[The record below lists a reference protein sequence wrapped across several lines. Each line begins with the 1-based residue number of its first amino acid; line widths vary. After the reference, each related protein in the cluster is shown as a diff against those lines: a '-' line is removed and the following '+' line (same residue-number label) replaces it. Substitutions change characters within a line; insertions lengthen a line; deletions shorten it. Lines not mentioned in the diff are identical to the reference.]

1 MAKFNRYHGISL
13 AANSYIENL
22 VVESVAADIVAV
34 EAGRLFF
41 NETDKALRFSSL
53 NGSGAVVIETF
64 ATAADQAAHEAA
76 MAANGGSALVGFAGT
91 TGANG
96 EFSVGAKNLQL
107 AIADV
112 IQGVDAD
119 RQSMIDHVADTASTL
134 AGKGVALAGYEGR
147 ATANF
152 TVSSGTAKASLDSI
166 IDEINALIANGSAS
180 TADVAA
186 NYLNKTSTTAQ
197 SVEADVTFKRDITV
211 NGNLNVAGSTV
222 TVHSEEVTF
231 ADNILVLNSNVVSG
245 TPTENA
251 GLSVMRG
258 DAGALN
264 FITWDETLDAV
275 TIAVDDGAGGFV
287 QKKVAD
293 HDYVTVEAVDK
304 INTLLADLASSAAG
318 KGAGMIAYA
327 GHTAGGTTVG
337 AGTVDSALDLI
348 VAAIEDAR
356 NSGGSATDALQTELD
371 ATQAAAGFEAD
382 GTLATVTGT
391 NYLNSISTLLEGL
404 VALDVKAKD
413 NVDAVAAETA
423 RAKAVEGLLADLTT
437 GDKTTLVAAINE
449 VKSLTTSETARAKA
463 LEGLLADLETADK
476 STLVAAINSARTE
489 LVNANQSLKDAI
501 NAKLFRFQS
510 VAPAV
515 THTVT
520 HGLASAYLNFTILV
534 EGDDGKYRNDIVM
547 ITEVDTNTLEVTMTE
562 SRNVRMSVQQMTD
575 M

>member
-1 MAKFNRYHGISL
+1 MAKFNRYHGITL

-22 VVESVAADIVAV
+22 VVESVTADIVAV
-34 EAGRLFF
+34 EAGRIFF

-53 NGSGAVVIETF
+53 NGGGAVIIETF

-76 MAANGGSALVGFAGT
+76 MAANGGAALVGFAGT
-91 TGANG
+91 TGSNG

-107 AIADV
+107 AIADI
-112 IQGVDAD
+112 IQGVDTD
-119 RQSMIDHVADTASTL
+119 RQSLIDHVTDTASTA
-134 AGKGVALAGYEGR
+134 AGKGVALSGYEGR

-152 TVSSGTAKASLDSI
+152 TVASGTAKASLDSI

-251 GLSVMRG
+251 GLAVQRG
-258 DAGALN
+258 DEGALN
-264 FITWDETLDAV
+264 FITWDESLDAV

-304 INTLLADLASSAAG
+304 INTLLADLADDSAG
-318 KGAGMIAYA
+318 KGAAMIAYA
-327 GHTAGGTTVG
+327 GHTAGGTSVASG
-337 AGTVDSALDLI
+337 DVDSALDAI
-348 VAAIEDAR
+348 VVAIESAR
-356 NSGGSATDALQTELD
+356 NSGGSATDALQNELD

-382 GTLATVTGT
+382 GTLATISGT

-413 NVDAVAAETA
+413 NVDGIAAETA
-423 RAKAVEGLLADLTT
+423 RAKALEGLLADLTT

-463 LEGLLADLETADK
+463 LEGLLVDLETADK

-510 VAPAV
+510 SAPAV

-520 HGLASAYLNFTILV
+520 HGLNSAYLNFTALV